1 MMNNKELAWMAA
13 KLYVPVTAC
22 KSMDMTR
29 EIEPDAHYAL
39 HDTLADMQ
47 PDEALLSIAIT
58 AKHIAKCY
66 AGTNSGTEVLSM
78 ECDRIIDEYGP
89 LWLQHE
95 QNGKKD
101 NGYLVSILE
110 NIPEDLETM
119 AELIEINLAYAS
131 YDNPVIAEICEILQI
146 QAGAH
151 AIIAEE
157 FLNVMEMA
165 AAQNRKR
172 SNMPSGF
179 LAANTAENVIAF
191 PKRMI
196 TQSAT

>member
-1 MMNNKELAWMAA
+1 MMNNKELAWVAA
-13 KLYVPVTAC
+13 KLYVPVAAC
-22 KSMDMTR
+22 RSMDVKKDM
-29 EIEPDAHYAL
+29 EPDAHYAL

-78 ECDRIIDEYGP
+78 ECDRIIDDYGP
-89 LWLQHE
+89 LWMQHE

-110 NIPEDLETM
+110 NIPEDLETL
-119 AELIEINLAYAS
+119 AELIEVNLAYAS

-157 FLNVMEMA
+157 FLSVMEMA
-165 AAQNRKR
+165 EAQNRKTR
-172 SNMPSGF
+172 KMPSGF
-179 LAANTAENVIAF
+179 MAANTDENVIAF
-191 PKRMI
+191 PVRG
-196 TQSAT
+196 